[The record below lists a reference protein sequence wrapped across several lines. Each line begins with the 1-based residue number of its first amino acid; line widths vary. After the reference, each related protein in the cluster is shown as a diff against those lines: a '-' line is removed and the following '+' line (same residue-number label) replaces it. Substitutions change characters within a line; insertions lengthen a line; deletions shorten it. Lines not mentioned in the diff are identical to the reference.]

1 MLVITI
7 QRIYK
12 RSNVHP
18 KKRIENAYTQYGRIA
33 KLRLSECS
41 ANSFEHCRALAVY
54 LNPPERPFA
63 EQILATVVFVNL
75 CHFSRE
81 LKAFAKTRELQPN
94 QSETL
99 TMNLSL
105 YDLASYNEATQAWE
119 TAPSKYTIG
128 FGASVDD
135 IRATAPYSLSKQ
147 HTVKCHDVMKPD
159 MDL

>member
-63 EQILATVVFVNL
+63 EQLLRQLCLLIYVILLVFTVFCHKFVYYCTEMIL
-75 CHFSRE
+75 
-81 LKAFAKTRELQPN
+81 
-94 QSETL
+94 
-99 TMNLSL
+99 
-105 YDLASYNEATQAWE
+105 
-119 TAPSKYTIG
+119 
-128 FGASVDD
+128 
-135 IRATAPYSLSKQ
+135 
-147 HTVKCHDVMKPD
+147 
-159 MDL
+159 